1 MTMRKALLVALVAV
15 AAIGLAHVVMADPS
29 RTAAEGPSA
38 LTALPDVAPA
48 CAVQASMET
57 PAPLPGGDSS
67 QQPQPMAT
75 CQIYAYQCV
84 FDGGPCG
91 PNGACHCQDRPTG
104 WVCAR

>member
-15 AAIGLAHVVMADPS
+15 AAIGLAHVVMADSS
-29 RTAAEGPSA
+29 RTAPEGPSA

-48 CAVQASMET
+48 CGVQASMET
-57 PAPLPGGDSS
+57 SAPLPGGDSS
-67 QQPQPMAT
+67 QQPVPVVG
-75 CQIYAYQCV
+75 CQAYAYQCV

-91 PNGACHCQDRPTG
+91 PNGVCHCQDRPTG